1 METNVAH
8 IESDVSV
15 RVDRRFLAADEDT
28 TSVLWAQALNI
39 YKEDTGVDFDLLT
52 SNEELLTSKGAIFD
66 FMDRKQREFEDIRRR
81 SGAQHV
87 RGKLLKVANIVE
99 GLSDAIGDVVASACP
114 PGKAVFVALGVLV
127 KGAIEVHKQYEA
139 AGFAFETIANHL
151 RVIGIVADCDMTP
164 DLREASVALLA
175 HVLVVLGRITQ
186 LQRSGHI
193 VEWLKTFG
201 QSNSDVS
208 SALSNLT
215 KVATSHN
222 HIVSALTLKTA
233 TRMMSAVAESIT
245 GTGHAQVDTQDVLAG
260 IEDIVRKVTT
270 RDTISAILSW
280 LHYKDSSVVVNALV
294 ERRAAYT
301 CLWFLH
307 GDMFMALG
315 GGTKK
320 ALLLHGKA
328 GCGKSTVISAA
339 IRELC
344 QDHSSLD
351 TPERLVL
358 SHFFEPK
365 SGGKAPS
372 LRALLSSL
380 ACQLMLSHDACSSR
394 LRKLW
399 TKNMCGVSQAPMAE
413 IRSTLQEMLD
423 LASDKRIVVVVDALD
438 EAAIGDEDHI
448 VDYLKELHKRDN
460 IALLVSCRTAARPCD
475 ELYAFCDVRVVMD
488 QDVVNEDITTLVDRL
503 LEPGGKLARIS
514 HHADVREVLCRRAD
528 GSFRWTT
535 SLAESLA
542 GLTVPTTRYVQSHLY
557 SVPDA
562 LASLYQK
569 GLNCII
575 PTFRED
581 VVRLLKWVI
590 HTAEPLTPV
599 ELQQLLLFR
608 YANDFAMPEFDSYEV
623 LGQDA
628 AVISLVGSTFLF
640 VCDGVVRLAHSSV
653 KDYLL
658 SLPVDSPFRVEEQPD
673 LPLMARTGLA
683 YISSG
688 PVGRGLDLGTQR
700 PHHLT
705 WTWVVYMSR
714 ADERQYPALEDDLVS
729 TLVHIRAKGLIYTTL
744 HAAIHIAHAPI
755 VGFLCYHGADGFEVD
770 SFDTISRLLCETAD
784 RPTELCTRKKGSEPK
799 GGMRS
804 QWLRLMT
811 ASQECGI

>member
-1 METNVAH
+1 MQFGRATTRGKPAVG
-8 IESDVSV
+8 V
-15 RVDRRFLAADEDT
+15 RSEEASCARGFPAVDLPPSTSQYRLAYPVVGQLDQLLLQVGLGGGFDGNIYHLKFRRAMFDRRFLAADEDT

-99 GLSDAIGDVVASACP
+99 GLSDAIGDVVAS
-114 PGKAVFVALGVLV
+114 
-127 KGAIEVHKQYEA
+127 GAIEVHKQYEA

-260 IEDIVRKVTT
+260 IEDIVRKVT
-270 RDTISAILSW
+270 I
-280 LHYKDSSVVVNALV
+280 NALV

-320 ALLLHGKA
+320 ALLLHGK
-328 GCGKSTVISAA
+328 GKRGSGKPVPLSAA

-488 QDVVNEDITTLVDRL
+488 QDVVNEDITTLVDSL

-608 YANDFAMPEFDSYEV
+608 YANDFAMPEFDSYKV

-714 ADERQYPALEDDLVS
+714 ADERQYPALEDDLVR
-729 TLVHIRAKGLIYTTL
+729 VWNIIGAQIFVKGPSSPTVPLR
-744 HAAIHIAHAPI
+744 PI
-755 VGFLCYHGADGFEVD
+755 
-770 SFDTISRLLCETAD
+770 S
-784 RPTELCTRKKGSEPK
+784 
-799 GGMRS
+799 
-804 QWLRLMT
+804 
-811 ASQECGI
+811 